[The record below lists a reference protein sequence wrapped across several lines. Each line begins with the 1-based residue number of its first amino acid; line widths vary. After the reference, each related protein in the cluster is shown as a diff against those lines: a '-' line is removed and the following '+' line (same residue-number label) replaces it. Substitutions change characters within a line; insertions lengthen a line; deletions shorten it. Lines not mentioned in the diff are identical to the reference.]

1 MVANGFI
8 FAQKNERIV
17 VFIFLK
23 GGEPADI
30 NEGAI

>member
-8 FAQKNERIV
+8 FAQKNERIA

-23 GGEPADI
+23 GEEPADN
-30 NEGAI
+30 NEGTI